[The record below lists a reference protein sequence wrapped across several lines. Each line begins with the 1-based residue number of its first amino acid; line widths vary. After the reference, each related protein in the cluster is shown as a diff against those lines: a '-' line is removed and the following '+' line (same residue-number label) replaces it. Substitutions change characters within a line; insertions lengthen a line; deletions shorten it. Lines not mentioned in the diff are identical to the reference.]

1 MKNSGT
7 LQYARKIKLYS
18 MYAYQMITKQGSSIV
33 NASDDSFC
41 VCKTLGSGNFFVYLG
56 SEWNQNVNDRPNSS
70 RCGRENGRMTK
81 CAFVRV
87 ATLWVKKKTKMD
99 FKGKKRVWRY
109 ARRGFGE
116 GEDFFSRNDAECTFV
131 WLMRGRSG
139 CWWMSRRRAISCL
152 WAEDVQD

>member
-1 MKNSGT
+1 
-7 LQYARKIKLYS
+7 

-56 SEWNQNVNDRPNSS
+56 SEWNQNVNDRPPNSS

-87 ATLWVKKKTKMD
+87 ATLWVKKKRKWISKAKSVYDDMLEED
-99 FKGKKRVWRY
+99 LGKGRI
-109 ARRGFGE
+109 FL
-116 GEDFFSRNDAECTFV
+116 AEMTLSV
-131 WLMRGRSG
+131 HLS
-139 CWWMSRRRAISCL
+139 
-152 WAEDVQD
+152 D